1 MNAHSAL
8 GIPGLRKFTGTVTG
22 VNRASL
28 DKDPREV
35 ASMFDGVAKRYDLT
49 NTVLSLGQDRFWR
62 RATRSA
68 LRIGSGDKVLDL
80 AAGTA
85 VSTVELARSGAWC
98 VAADF
103 SVGMLAAG
111 GGRDV
116 PKVAGDATRLPFD
129 DGVFDAVTISF
140 GLRNVV
146 DHAAGLREMAR
157 VTRPGGR
164 LVVCE
169 FSTPTNRLFATAYK
183 EYLMQALPRI
193 ARKVSSNPDAYVY
206 LAESI
211 RAWPDQPHL
220 ARQISDAGWS
230 AVRWRNLSGGIVALH
245 AAVETVALGSRE
257 CTVASRIPTAQ
268 SARIRGPIPAW
279 SGRSPRSGS
288 TATCRCRP

>member
-1 MNAHSAL
+1 MPASAPR
-8 GIPGLRKFTGTVTG
+8 IPGLRNLTGSVTD

-35 ASMFDGVAKRYDLT
+35 ASMFDAVARRYDLT

-68 LRIGSGDKVLDL
+68 LGIRPGDKVLDL

-103 SVGMLAAG
+103 SVGMLSAG
-111 GGRDV
+111 RGRDV
-116 PKVAGDATRLPFD
+116 PKVAGDATRLPFA

-169 FSTPTNRLFATAYK
+169 FSTPTNKLFATAYK

-211 RAWPDQPHL
+211 RAWPDQAQL
-220 ARQISDAGWS
+220 AHRIADAGWS
-230 AVRWRNLSGGIVALH
+230 TVRWRNLTGGIVALH
-245 AAVETVALGSRE
+245 AAVKPSR
-257 CTVASRIPTAQ
+257 
-268 SARIRGPIPAW
+268 
-279 SGRSPRSGS
+279 
-288 TATCRCRP
+288 